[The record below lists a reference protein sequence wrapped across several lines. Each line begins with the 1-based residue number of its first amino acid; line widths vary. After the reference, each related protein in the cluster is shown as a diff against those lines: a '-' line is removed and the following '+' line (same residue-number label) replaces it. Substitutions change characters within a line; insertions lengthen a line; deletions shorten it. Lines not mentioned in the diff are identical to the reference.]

1 MDKKENYYIL
11 HITYKDNSTGYARMS
26 TDGIT
31 KLLKCEIKKIKK
43 IEIEWKKV
51 FKMEISKNKLI
62 MIKEK
67 NFEYNQ
73 KLCCSDDTIKF
84 LKEVVRL
91 QEEPEEVLILI
102 AMSSKNDIIGF
113 CEVSRGNINEN
124 FTSGREIFKRAIILN
139 SAKIILAHNHTSGD
153 PTPSNADYKTTD
165 KVKKIGDLLDIQL
178 LDHIIIGENE
188 NFSIMANQ
196 KI

>member
-1 MDKKENYYIL
+1 
-11 HITYKDNSTGYARMS
+11 
-26 TDGIT
+26 
-31 KLLKCEIKKIKK
+31 
-43 IEIEWKKV
+43 
-51 FKMEISKNKLI
+51 MEISKNKLI

-153 PTPSNADYKTTD
+153 ATPSNADYKTTD